1 MMVEMVVE
9 QGGCG
14 LNLMMV
20 WPDPTIGTRTTVP
33 ECTLT
38 LNAGDKSYPLPGL
51 LKRVVEF
58 WQKELRP

>member
-20 WPDPTIGTRTTVP
+20 WRLEASAVATDRGSTI
-33 ECTLT
+33 
-38 LNAGDKSYPLPGL
+38 DKLGWSLS
-51 LKRVVEF
+51 
-58 WQKELRP
+58 